1 MWDFITYFSNKVET
15 KPIKPT
21 QYNKSV
27 TLESWS
33 WKMILHF
40 DWFVISR
47 ESNAVDIK
55 SCILCMNGCIVNC
68 AALPNMNICLY
79 YSTTQAGLSDKGS
92 QNESAWMKSHWF
104 PHYWL
109 CCYTAV
115 DLVFCSSLLHATFM
129 RTLKDL
135 SGACCRL
142 SPVYHMCLLQAALW
156 LGWNLLFAVM
166 FVHVLWECLHRLQ
179 CTV

>member
-47 ESNAVDIK
+47 KSNAVDIK

-79 YSTTQAGLSDKGS
+79 LHEHHTGRVIRQRKPKWKCM
-92 QNESAWMKSHWF
+92 NEISLI
-104 PHYWL
+104 P
-109 CCYTAV
+109 
-115 DLVFCSSLLHATFM
+115 SLLVVLLHSCGFSVLLIFTSCNFYENAEGSFW
-129 RTLKDL
+129 
-135 SGACCRL
+135 
-142 SPVYHMCLLQAALW
+142 CLLQAFTRLPHVSFTSCSVVGLKFCVCCNVRAC
-156 LGWNLLFAVM
+156 AVRM
-166 FVHVLWECLHRLQ
+166 SS
-179 CTV
+179 